1 MKKTIFIITA
11 ILISFASINTSEA
24 HRYNRYRTGITFDY
38 FYVTLSPY
46 GEWIEIDYD
55 VYAWH
60 PYDVPYNW
68 RPYTIGRWAWTEY
81 GWYWESYEPFGWAT
95 YHYGRWFYDDYYG
108 WLWLPDYEWAPAWVE
123 WRYNDFYIGWA
134 PLPPYAR
141 FDINF
146 GIRFSISWRTPY
158 RYWHFVRYNNFC
170 RPNVNI
176 YIENNNYRIYS
187 RTKYRTN
194 YYARNGR
201 IINYGVDRRIV
212 ERRGNFRV
220 RETKLRTVSSPRSF
234 AKHDVKR
241 TNEIRMYRPT
251 EREVKSV
258 KRVKKYNV
266 KRSGRKT
273 SLRTEKLAVKVKGDR
288 NPGTI
293 RKEVVRKRTDKSS
306 KPVVVYKNNRTKKS
320 VGELSKYESKGIERK
335 PARKIKKDN
344 FPVKKKREVLKT
356 RETRK
361 SVSKNTGRNFKKKER
376 SYKREEIKKRKN
388 VDRKNKEIK
397 TKRSRVR

>member
-1 MKKTIFIITA
+1 MKKTIFVIAAII
-11 ILISFASINTSEA
+11 ISFAGFNKSEA
-24 HRYNRYRTGITFDY
+24 HRYNRYRTAVTFDY

-68 RPYTIGRWAWTEY
+68 RPYAIGRWAWTEY

-108 WLWLPDYEWAPAWVE
+108 WLWIPGYEWAPAWVE
-123 WRYNDFYIGWA
+123 WRYNDYYIGWA

-141 FDINF
+141 FDVNF

-158 RYWHFVRYNNFC
+158 RHWHFVRYNNFC
-170 RPNVNI
+170 RPNVNV

-194 YYARNGR
+194 YYERNGR
-201 IINYGVDRRIV
+201 IINYGVDKRIV
-212 ERRGNFRV
+212 EHRGNFRV
-220 RETKLRTVSSPRSF
+220 RETKLRTVSSPHGF
-234 AKHDVKR
+234 AKRDVKR
-241 TNEIRMYRPT
+241 TNEIRMFRPS

-258 KRVKKYNV
+258 KKARKYNV
-266 KRSGRKT
+266 TKSGRKT
-273 SLRTEKLAVKVKGDR
+273 SLRTEKLAVKVKRER

-293 RKEVVRKRTDKSS
+293 KKVNTRKDNDNKSKS
-306 KPVVVYKNNRTKKS
+306 PVIYRNKGSKKS
-320 VGELSKYESKGIERK
+320 VGKLSEYESKGIERK
-335 PARKIKKDN
+335 PSRKIMKNGYRTKEKRDVSKVRERRKTVSKEN
-344 FPVKKKREVLKT
+344 VKIYKMDGTYKRSEVKKKRIID
-356 RETRK
+356 
-361 SVSKNTGRNFKKKER
+361 RNQ
-376 SYKREEIKKRKN
+376 
-388 VDRKNKEIK
+388 KEIK
-397 TKRSRVR
+397 TKRSMVR

>member
-1 MKKTIFIITA
+1 MKKTIFIITL
-11 ILISFASINTSEA
+11 ILISFATVKTGEA
-24 HRYNRYRTGITFDY
+24 HNYNRYRYGIDFDY
-38 FYVTLSPY
+38 FYFSLEPY
-46 GEWIEIDYD
+46 GEWIEIDYN

-108 WLWLPDYEWAPAWVE
+108 WLWLPGYEWAPAWVE

-141 FDINF
+141 FDVNA
-146 GIRFSISWRTPY
+146 GIRFSVRWRTPY
-158 RYWHFVRYNNFC
+158 TYWHFVRYNNFC

-201 IINYGVDRRIV
+201 IINYGIDRRIV

-220 RETKLRTVSSPRSF
+220 RETKLRTVSSRSHF
-234 AKHDVKR
+234 AKREIKR
-241 TNEIRMYRPT
+241 PGEIRVFRPS
-251 EREVKSV
+251 EREVESFKRKGEIKIKKST
-258 KRVKKYNV
+258 
-266 KRSGRKT
+266 RKT
-273 SLRTEKLAVKVKGDR
+273 SLRTGKLGFKVKRDR
-288 NPGTI
+288 NPGTVK
-293 RKEVVRKRTDKSS
+293 KEIISKRSNKKSA
-306 KPVVVYKNNRTKKS
+306 PVFVNKNKRVKKS
-320 VGELSKYESKGIERK
+320 VGELSRYESKGIERR
-335 PARKIKKDN
+335 PSRKVKKDN
-344 FPVKKKREVLKT
+344 FRLKERREVIESREPGKTVRKNYGKTFRTRTNLYEKVKKKKGIVRKKEKT
-356 RETRK
+356 K
-361 SVSKNTGRNFKKKER
+361 TGRSALR
-376 SYKREEIKKRKN
+376 
-388 VDRKNKEIK
+388 
-397 TKRSRVR
+397 